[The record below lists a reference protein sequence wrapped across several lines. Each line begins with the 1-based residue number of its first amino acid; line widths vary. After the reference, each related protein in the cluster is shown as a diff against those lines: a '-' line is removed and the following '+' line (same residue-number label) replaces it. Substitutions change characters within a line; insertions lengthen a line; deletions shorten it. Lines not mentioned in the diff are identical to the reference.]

1 MILRTGCYSQP
12 HFKILVRVWQ
22 RPRTTFKQNQL
33 SGVERVKTR
42 DSTRKGEFKGNRT
55 GDGIWSR
62 AYHYLLRARQR
73 SFNDQKTFVQFLESE
88 RERGEGMERRRFVM
102 ERRRFVN
109 AAGKGEAHGLAV
121 NSVSHQP
128 YGPPMTKVSFDTRP
142 YGTDFGSHYFVCLA
156 WHSSCCSRER
166 EGERG

>member
-1 MILRTGCYSQP
+1 MEL
-12 HFKILVRVWQ
+12 Q
-22 RPRTTFKQNQL
+22 RP
-33 SGVERVKTR
+33 
-42 DSTRKGEFKGNRT
+42 
-55 GDGIWSR
+55 
-62 AYHYLLRARQR
+62 
-73 SFNDQKTFVQFLESE
+73 KTFVQFLESE
-88 RERGEGMERRRFVM
+88 RERGEGVERRRFVM

-156 WHSSCCSRER
+156 WRSCCSRER
-166 EGERG
+166 ERGRERESGRERGRERERERFLVCVCFFFFFFFRLV

>member
-1 MILRTGCYSQP
+1 MEL
-12 HFKILVRVWQ
+12 Q
-22 RPRTTFKQNQL
+22 RP
-33 SGVERVKTR
+33 
-42 DSTRKGEFKGNRT
+42 
-55 GDGIWSR
+55 
-62 AYHYLLRARQR
+62 
-73 SFNDQKTFVQFLESE
+73 KTFVQFLESE
-88 RERGEGMERRRFVM
+88 RERGEGMDRRRFEM

-156 WHSSCCSRER
+156 WRSCCSRER
-166 EGERG
+166 ERERGRGRVGEREGERERERVFVCVCVCFFFFFFLFL

>member
-1 MILRTGCYSQP
+1 MEL
-12 HFKILVRVWQ
+12 Q
-22 RPRTTFKQNQL
+22 RP
-33 SGVERVKTR
+33 
-42 DSTRKGEFKGNRT
+42 
-55 GDGIWSR
+55 
-62 AYHYLLRARQR
+62 
-73 SFNDQKTFVQFLESE
+73 KTFVQFLESE

-156 WHSSCCSRER
+156 WRSCCSRER
-166 EGERG
+166 EREGEGEWERERAREREREREFLCVCVCFFFFFFCD

>member
-1 MILRTGCYSQP
+1 MEL
-12 HFKILVRVWQ
+12 Q
-22 RPRTTFKQNQL
+22 RP
-33 SGVERVKTR
+33 
-42 DSTRKGEFKGNRT
+42 
-55 GDGIWSR
+55 
-62 AYHYLLRARQR
+62 
-73 SFNDQKTFVQFLESE
+73 KTFVQFLESE

-156 WHSSCCSRER
+156 WRSCCSRER
-166 EGERG
+166 ERERERGRGRVGEREGEREREREFLCVCVFFFFFFFF